1 MFTKQ
6 PSVRYCTRVGAV
18 RLYEQK
24 ERWGGGGVH
33 GCVLYP
39 EASKEAGWYAM

>member
-6 PSVRYCTRVGAV
+6 LFVRYCTRVGAV
-18 RLYEQK
+18 RLYEPK
-24 ERWGGGGVH
+24 EEEEGGGVH

-39 EASKEAGWYAM
+39 EASQ